1 MSAWHG
7 LHGYDNH
14 FVKIH
19 FVPQTDVAAI
29 ICIIVI
35 PTAAASS
42 RCGKALALLLAEK
55 EVNDDY
61 RTNDQ

>member
-14 FVKIH
+14 FVKAH
-19 FVPQTDVAAI
+19 FVTQSYVAAI
-29 ICIIVI
+29 TCIIVI
-35 PTAAASS
+35 PTAAASL

>member
-7 LHGYDNH
+7 LHGYDND

-19 FVPQTDVAAI
+19 FVTQTDVAAI
-29 ICIIVI
+29 ICIIII
-35 PTAAASS
+35 PTAATFLH
-42 RCGKALALLLAEK
+42 CGKALALLLAEK